1 MATIFPPVDPYD
13 TPRPKRRRAVRGI
26 PVRMIIPNAVTL
38 LALCSGLTSIRMTI
52 EGRWEI
58 AVYAILVAAVLDG
71 LDGRIAR
78 YLRSTSRF
86 GAELD
91 SLADFLCFGAAPAI
105 LLYGWILSGVKSF
118 GWLAALVLAIA
129 MALRL
134 ARFNAML
141 DVEKPAWQG
150 NFFTGV
156 PAPAGALI
164 VLLPVYLSFVG
175 LEIPPAAAPLVIAYV
190 ILIAFLTVSRIPTY
204 SGKRMARIR
213 REYVL
218 PVLVALVILVG
229 LIASFPFE
237 MLTAI
242 VLAYLA
248 AIPFG
253 WRRWNQLARQH
264 NAREEE
270 VTFDSDGE
278 GILDADPDDT
288 TAPRASNPEGANRP
302 ASS

>member
-1 MATIFPPVDPYD
+1 MATIFPPVDHHEA
-13 TPRPKRRRAVRGI
+13 PRPKRRRAVRGI

-105 LLYGWILSGVKSF
+105 LLYGWILHGVKSF

-141 DVEKPAWQG
+141 DVEKPAWQA

-156 PAPAGALI
+156 PAPAGALA
-164 VLLPVYLSFVG
+164 VLLPVYISFVG
-175 LEIPPAAAPLVIAYV
+175 VEFAPWAAPIVIAYV
-190 ILIAFLTVSRIPTY
+190 FLIAFLTVSRIPTF
-204 SGKRMARIR
+204 SGKKMARIR
-213 REYVL
+213 REWVL
-218 PVLVALVILVG
+218 PVLVALVVLVS
-229 LIASFPFE
+229 LIVSFPFE

-242 VLAYLA
+242 VIAYLA
-248 AIPFG
+248 CIPFG
-253 WRRWNQLARQH
+253 WRHWNRLAREH
-264 NAREEE
+264 GAREDE
-270 VTFDSDGE
+270 VGFDGDGQVV
-278 GILDADPDDT
+278 LPADADDLGGETGRD
-288 TAPRASNPEGANRP
+288 PRSR
-302 ASS
+302 SS